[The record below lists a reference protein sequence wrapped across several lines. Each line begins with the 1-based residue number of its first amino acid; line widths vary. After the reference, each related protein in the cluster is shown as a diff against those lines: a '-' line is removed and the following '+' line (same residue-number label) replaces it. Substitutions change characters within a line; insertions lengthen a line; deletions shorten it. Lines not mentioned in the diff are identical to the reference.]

1 MNNVFFLKNNV
12 QTELMWNQD
21 FRNKK
26 CRILAF
32 RDKTVL
38 NTFNA
43 WISLSLGKG
52 GLEKNL

>member
-1 MNNVFFLKNNV
+1 MCCVS
-12 QTELMWNQD
+12 
-21 FRNKK
+21 
-26 CRILAF
+26 AF

-52 GLEKNL
+52 GLEKNLTITLSNFSDYLSFTQLYVVQFFT